1 MAKKCTKKRD
11 ACAKLLFCQSK
22 HISLLPFLMPLPSSL
37 LKLPI
42 DRCITATQ
50 KILHMQN
57 IFATLEMRRGDEMK
71 CVLQQYCSWDRY
83 WGHASKV
90 LAIFSPVFAKVSKLD
105 PVSLAIAHFT
115 VTGENKAGVDLGL
128 IQPSLLYYVNQVFLM
143 LITYFLA

>member
-1 MAKKCTKKRD
+1 MMAKKCTKKRD

-22 HISLLPFLMPLPSSL
+22 RISLLPSSL

-71 CVLQQYCSWDRY
+71 CVLQ
-83 WGHASKV
+83 
-90 LAIFSPVFAKVSKLD
+90 
-105 PVSLAIAHFT
+105 
-115 VTGENKAGVDLGL
+115 
-128 IQPSLLYYVNQVFLM
+128 
-143 LITYFLA
+143 